1 MKKILFILTFCF
13 ISISLADS
21 GMTLEKCSEQSEL
34 AGMIMK
40 MRQDDAPIAEVF
52 VLNAKAENK
61 ERVDLLNSLT
71 TYAYSYNWTKF
82 NSYTNQKNEI
92 LDFQNEIFL
101 ACFDKIDQ

>member
-21 GMTLEKCSEQSEL
+21 EMTLEKCSEQSEL

-40 MRQDDAPIAEVF
+40 MRQEDAPMAEVF

-61 ERVDLLNSLT
+61 EKVDLLNSLT
-71 TYAYSYNWTKF
+71 IYAYSSTWNKF
-82 NSYTNQKNEI
+82 NGPSLQKDEI
-92 LDFQNEIFL
+92 LDFQNEIFMS
-101 ACFDKIDQ
+101 CFDKIDQ

>member
-40 MRQDDAPIAEVF
+40 MRQEDAPMAEVF

-61 ERVDLLNSLT
+61 EKVDLLNGLT
-71 TYAYSYNWTKF
+71 IYAYSSKWNKF
-82 NSYTNQKNEI
+82 NGLSLQKDEI
-92 LDFQNEIFL
+92 LDFQNKIFL
-101 ACFDKIDQ
+101 SCFDKIDQ

>member
-1 MKKILFILTFCF
+1 MKKILFIITFCF

-40 MRQDDAPIAEVF
+40 MRQENSPMAEVF
-52 VLNAKAENK
+52 VLNAKVENK
-61 ERVDLLNSLT
+61 ERVDLLNGLT
-71 TYAYSYNWTKF
+71 IYAYSSKWIKSASSST
-82 NSYTNQKNEI
+82 QKNII
-92 LDFQNEIFL
+92 LNFQNEIFL

>member
-1 MKKILFILTFCF
+1 MKKILFIITFCF

-40 MRQDDAPIAEVF
+40 MRQEDTPMAEVF
-52 VLNAKAENK
+52 VQNAKAENK
-61 ERVDLLNSLT
+61 EKVDLLNGLT
-71 TYAYSYNWTKF
+71 TYAYSSEWRKWM
-82 NSYTNQKNEI
+82 SSLQQKDEI

-101 ACFDKIDQ
+101 SCFDKIDQ